1 MDIEWQLIA
10 ELQGGQ
16 NFEHVGDLKASDM
29 ADSQCRTIYA
39 AIATEAIA
47 GRPYDAVT
55 LLDKLPRDVWNLGIS
70 AKIHAAW
77 TCLGADHIAK
87 AVKRNSV
94 RRQLIAIASE
104 LHELAQ
110 SKAPIDEIKSKF
122 ELSLAQ
128 IESGQQYA
136 ISFKQ
141 AINSALEQVEKRAKG
156 ETGTKTGIQSIDD
169 VIIGM
174 NGGELFVLAA
184 RPAMGKT
191 ALALNICTHIAKT
204 TGPVLIMSAEMQAG
218 ELAIR
223 SLSSGSGANYGAIR
237 KGQLD
242 AEDYDAIHDWM
253 IKNKNLPIYID
264 DRSAPSI
271 SHIASEARRIKRLH
285 GIAAVMVDYIG
296 LCKGEGRSRTE
307 EVGSV
312 SRALK
317 GLAKDL
323 NCPILALHQLNRNVD
338 DRADKRPLMSDLRD
352 SGEIEQDADAVA
364 MLYRDVV
371 YNQNTEHKDLA
382 ELIWRKSRGFAGD
395 TSFMRWD
402 GSRQKFTSTERP
414 EQTQKPGGYN
424 YK

>member
-16 NFEHVGDLKASDM
+16 NFEHVGDLKAADI
-29 ADSQCRTIYA
+29 ADSQCRAIYA

-55 LLDKLPRDVWNLGIS
+55 MLDKLPNDIWNLGLS
-70 AKIHAAW
+70 ARIHSAW
-77 TCLGADHIAK
+77 TCLGAEHVAK
-87 AVKRNSV
+87 AIKRNAV

-122 ELSLAQ
+122 ELSIAQ
-128 IESGQQYA
+128 IESGQRHA
-136 ISFKQ
+136 ITFKQ

-169 VIIGM
+169 IIIGM
-174 NGGELFVLAA
+174 NDGELFVLAA

-191 ALALNICTHIAKT
+191 ALALNICAHVAKN

-218 ELAIR
+218 ELAMR
-223 SLSSGSGANYGAIR
+223 SLSSGSGANYGSIR
-237 KGQLD
+237 KGQLN
-242 AEDYDAIHDWM
+242 AEDFDAMNNWM
-253 IKNKNLPIYID
+253 IKNKDLPIFID

-271 SHIASEARRIKRLH
+271 AHIAAEARRIKRLH
-285 GIAAVMVDYIG
+285 GIALLMVDYIG

-312 SRALK
+312 SRSLK

-323 NCPILALHQLNRNVD
+323 GCPILALHQLNRNVD
-338 DRADKRPLMSDLRD
+338 DRADKRPLLSDLRD
-352 SGEIEQDADAVA
+352 SGEIEQDADAVG

-402 GSRQKFTSTERP
+402 GSRQRFTSSFKP
-414 EQTQKPGGYN
+414 EQSQRSGGYN
-424 YK
+424 YQ